1 MKNKKLTLLLLSFFL
16 SISFLVP
23 TTSRAYDSTWS
34 NVGKSI
40 AAAGAAALLG
50 IGGIVAFTSW
60 AFCES
65 DVQLLERANSEYNH
79 SYAKYHDMVYWFEQ
93 TYHLHHITASE
104 RARVMHDLSESV
116 LYEIGTK
123 IWYLNE
129 KEHTYRSRLRS
140 SIDQLVSCR
149 KKLCKRIYKLESNY
163 DMNARSSSRS
173 SRLRRSSHSSFSSSL
188 LEQMRSIVRMIESFL
203 PHLRLFSDYLEH
215 HRSYFALYEADGT
228 VRNGYQTEL
237 NIIDQYR
244 YDSYQLALEL
254 KRCVMSKQ
262 YGAYPYIKYV
272 YDIER
277 NIRNVKSCMRRLAYN
292 YSERLDW
299 ARQLVDSLA
308 YVKGVIASDPLYA
321 QELRDQERERLERE
335 HIAAMNERTRAEREK
350 TRAMREHNYLLE
362 REISRKE
369 REYFDVSGGCDTEIS
384 AQVTINL

>member
-40 AAAGAAALLG
+40 AAAGATLLG
-50 IGGIVAFTSW
+50 IGGIVTLASW

-65 DVQLLERANSEYNH
+65 DVQLLERANSEYSH
-79 SYAKYHDMVYWFEQ
+79 AYAKYHDMVYWFEQ

-104 RARVMHDLSESV
+104 RVRVMHDLSESV

-149 KKLCKRIYKLESNY
+149 KKLCKQIYKLESNY
-163 DMNARSSSRS
+163 DMNV
-173 SRLRRSSHSSFSSSL
+173 RRSSHSSCSSSL
-188 LEQMRSIVRMIESFL
+188 LEQMRSIVRAIESFL

-215 HRSYFALYEADGT
+215 HRSYFALYEADGI
-228 VRNGYQTEL
+228 VRNDYQTEL

-244 YDSYQLALEL
+244 YDSYRLALEL

-292 YSERLDW
+292 YPERLDW

-308 YVKGVIASDPLYA
+308 YVKGIIASDPLYA

-350 TRAMREHNYLLE
+350 ARAMREHNYLLE

-369 REYFDVSGGCDTEIS
+369 REYFDVSGGYDTEIS